1 MRQEQIP
8 AETPAASGYSALVLD
23 RLAKQTCQVVGSVA
37 SSIFAHDSRVPGT
50 AIAVA
55 GCGRHEEFVGSR
67 FRLTDDFPGEAL
79 GSDGGS
85 EEAGAAV
92 PACWNGETR
101 GALMAAAV
109 PGGQFGLRELDIL
122 GELARTAGA
131 ALKHAERRDTALRS
145 VRARVRE
152 MVHAID
158 THDGYTAGHS
168 EDVVQWCCLVGER
181 LRLSAP
187 DVHELELGA
196 LLHDLGKVRIPDGI
210 LRKPGPLD
218 AAERRLVNRHP
229 VWGAEFIEGVPG
241 LEPHPRREPDHRGL
255 RRLPGDD
262 LGPHLQE
269 GAPARCRG
277 VGAVRGSG
285 HAVRPRHRR
294 LLHRSAPGAGL
305 ATRSFGRGGTTGN
318 RRNEVKRNY
327 SVAHRALTAD
337 THVIA
342 VGGELDMSAAPD
354 LRATIDTALDDGAVT
369 LVVDLGEATFIDS
382 TGIGTLMATL
392 HRLKELGGT
401 LEIVC
406 VEPNL
411 LRVFEIVGLDRQ
423 LSIHPT
429 TDAALA
435 AFAGTR

>member
-241 LEPHPRREPDHRGL
+241 LEPVATIVRFHHERWDGTGYPDGIWGNRIPVASRIIAVCDAYQAMTSDRTYRRALPPAAAASELCAGAGTQFDPAIVDCFIEVLQERGW
-255 RRLPGDD
+255 P
-262 LGPHLQE
+262 LGPSAE
-269 GAPARCRG
+269 GEP
-277 VGAVRGSG
+277 
-285 HAVRPRHRR
+285 
-294 LLHRSAPGAGL
+294 L
-305 ATRSFGRGGTTGN
+305 AIGGT
-318 RRNEVKRNY
+318 R
-327 SVAHRALTAD
+327 
-337 THVIA
+337 
-342 VGGELDMSAAPD
+342 
-354 LRATIDTALDDGAVT
+354 
-369 LVVDLGEATFIDS
+369 
-382 TGIGTLMATL
+382 
-392 HRLKELGGT
+392 
-401 LEIVC
+401 
-406 VEPNL
+406 
-411 LRVFEIVGLDRQ
+411 
-423 LSIHPT
+423 
-429 TDAALA
+429 
-435 AFAGTR
+435 